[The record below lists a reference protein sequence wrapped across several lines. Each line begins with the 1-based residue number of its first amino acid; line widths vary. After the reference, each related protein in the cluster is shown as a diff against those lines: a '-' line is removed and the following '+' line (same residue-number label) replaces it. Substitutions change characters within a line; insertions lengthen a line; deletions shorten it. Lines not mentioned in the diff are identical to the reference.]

1 MPAAPSSARPS
12 WVDGAQE
19 QQHMQQR
26 MPLGMFRRSL
36 TASTDQI
43 CQLFLQLVKFIV
55 DADLEKSL
63 FRARSLP
70 HSPPRPLTPTVG

>member
-26 MPLGMFRRSL
+26 MPLGMFFRSL
-36 TASTDQI
+36 TASTSQI
-43 CQLFLQLVKFIV
+43 CQLFLRLVKLIADV
-55 DADLEKSL
+55 DPKKSL
-63 FRARSLP
+63 FWARSLP
-70 HSPPRPLTPTVG
+70 HSPPSLTMTTVG